1 MIGKAIKKTCFQKKK
16 KNFRN
21 FKNHVH
27 IHIIFLTFLKNFP
40 KTLSNLKAEHKKHAF
55 FHRLTTIPQIQ
66 TVYLCEHAINT
77 CKTQFTPEDSPAK
90 KSKKG
95 IIAHK

>member
-1 MIGKAIKKTCFQKKK
+1 MHKIFETSKIMFTY
-16 KNFRN
+16 N
-21 FKNHVH
+21 
-27 IHIIFLTFLKNFP
+27 IIFLTFLKNFP
-40 KTLSNLKAEHKKHAF
+40 KTLSNFKAEHKKHAF